1 MAHLLVALL
10 AGAAALLAPLHVAS
24 TSMLAG
30 FNETVP
36 LSPRLVCPSQGV
48 AVRPSSALS
57 RGHVTFHPCPVY
69 CAQLTAYA
77 WVQPSF
83 FIATIPGFDI
93 GDCAI
98 QGDTAL
104 SLSAMEQ
111 VPLQLEQLHPGSPA
125 TPKGTLSLLDVFVD
139 AAAGNPASSLAS
151 GIKPMAKPISAAA
164 ASVMQA
170 VTKGPVVDAVTSE
183 LPGKI
188 IEGLF
193 PHLSNNL
200 ITGIEEDIAI
210 QVAEGLKKDLPQEL
224 SDAVLRT
231 LVPELV
237 DAVVSHVSHTVS
249 DRLATASSARLALSV
264 AERLTARLAPGL
276 GQAVA
281 LGVTTVLHESSI
293 RTQAMN
299 VFCSECASEDK
310 HCSYCEWAPQQLKQ
324 SYATAGYFAGHYG
337 EHYARYFSAH
347 PGVQIVQQRR
357 SAEVGGRPVYEGHS

>member
-1 MAHLLVALL
+1 MCTTMAHLLVALL
-10 AGAAALLAPLHVAS
+10 TGAAALLAPLHAAS
-24 TSMLAG
+24 TSLLAG

-36 LSPRLVCPSQGV
+36 SSPRLVCPSQGV
-48 AVRPSSALS
+48 AVRPSLTLS
-57 RGHVTFHPCPVY
+57 KGLVTFHPCPSH
-69 CAQLTAYA
+69 CAQLPAYA

-83 FIATIPGFDI
+83 FIATTPGFDLD
-93 GDCAI
+93 DCTV
-98 QGDTAL
+98 QGDTTLPL
-104 SLSAMEQ
+104 SMMER
-111 VPLQLEQLHPGSPA
+111 VPLQLEQLRSGPVAVPR
-125 TPKGTLSLLDVFVD
+125 GTLSLLDVFVD

-170 VTKGPVVDAVTSE
+170 VTKGPVVDAVTAE

-193 PHLSNNL
+193 PHLSNSL
-200 ITGIEEDIAI
+200 ITGVEEDIAI
-210 QVAEGLKKDLPQEL
+210 QVAKGLKKDLPQEL

-237 DAVVSHVSHTVS
+237 DAVVDHVSRTVS
-249 DRLATASSARLALSV
+249 DRLASASSARLALST

-276 GQAVA
+276 GQAVS

-299 VFCSECASEDK
+299 VFCSECASEEK
-310 HCSYCEWAPQQLKQ
+310 HCSHCEWAPQQLKQ

-337 EHYARYFSAH
+337 GHYASYFSAH
-347 PGVQIVQQRR
+347 PGVQIVQRR
-357 SAEVGGRPVYEGHS
+357 R